1 MKYYI
6 AALSLCF
13 FTSCKDLNKNYR
25 TVRDANEPLQEEV
38 QTMGETA
45 SNPSSQPENAD
56 AEPVEQ
62 TNSPTADSE
71 LVAIAGAVKS
81 KLIIDLTNTLEV
93 MKKNSQLQGLNLDI
107 DTNQLGNAVEQIIL
121 KQGSVAALQTNQQQI
136 QVEIENLIKK
146 QVKDKIGN
154 NAALVDAVFDEVS
167 KQISSQI
174 IKSFQ

>member
-1 MKYYI
+1 M
-6 AALSLCF
+6 L
-13 FTSCKDLNKNYR
+13 DLNKNYR

-62 TNSPTADSE
+62 TNSPAADSE
-71 LVAIAGAVKS
+71 LIAIAGAVKS

-154 NAALVDAVFDEVS
+154 NAALVDAVLMKFQNKLVLKLSNLSS
-167 KQISSQI
+167 KCLKI
-174 IKSFQ
+174 